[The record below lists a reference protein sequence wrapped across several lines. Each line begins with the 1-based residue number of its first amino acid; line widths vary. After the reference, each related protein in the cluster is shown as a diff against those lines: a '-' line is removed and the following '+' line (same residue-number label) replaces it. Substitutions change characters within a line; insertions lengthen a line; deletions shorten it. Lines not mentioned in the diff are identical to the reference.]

1 MQLKI
6 QFPEL
11 WRIWHYLCKRMTHV
25 LHQGSFVFIR
35 NIWIFVADEFKA
47 VSVANRSLL
56 MFVQNLCIRWTDEC
70 LSDVHRYLILIND
83 ACRLKMK
90 LEWSEVWPGDHGF
103 SLLIIYDIYSVYLI
117 IVDLN
122 VMQTLPGEIQ
132 LSYHYLNPHTF

>member
-103 SLLIIYDIYSVYLI
+103 SLNYLWYIFCLPYYSWSQCYANFAWW
-117 IVDLN
+117 D
-122 VMQTLPGEIQ
+122 Q
-132 LSYHYLNPHTF
+132 LSYHYRNPHTF